1 MPTVLLNA
9 VLSAVRRNGFTVRAP
24 DRVAVVSPMYNE
36 ERGAERALTSVLG
49 QSEPPE
55 QLVVS
60 INGGSDDTEGVVR
73 ALLIRKGYRCE
84 QRGPLE
90 GANADLERWSGPEG
104 GTEVTLALFA
114 DQTAKSDSLNLLVE
128 RVVATERVLVIDG
141 DTVLERRFLEVMR
154 RSLYRLVLRDGAYIL
169 VDDALQSG
177 AVMSYAPR
185 GSGPL
190 QRLISLARRAEYA
203 FAGILRR
210 GQTATFGRWD
220 VFARSR
226 LFTVVG
232 CGFVVRRDR
241 FPIPNDTMTEDHDF
255 TLAVQSREP
264 VSERCGVAELD
275 ARGFR
280 VVQGGRETPLSALV
294 GFARTVELRHSS
306 DARFVGEAVMLTED
320 PPHLNGLFR
329 QVERWNG
336 GSIESV
342 LKRALRP
349 EERRAMSPNVRFALW
364 TSLFEQLLGLLLL
377 MLLPILVA
385 LNLGS
390 PSFGMPWRT
399 LLAWLGFDLAFGAL
413 LTGYGFLRY
422 HLAAR
427 RPAGRALLRAAGD
440 LLVSLL
446 PFMVLKYLNP
456 VAYLAGA
463 LQILPRRR
471 RLSGRDRVA
480 GVAWERPAAA
490 ARARTPLMMRWLVLV
505 TGVTVLSAAQVSAT
519 IDPVNRGAWLLME
532 EAPRVE
538 MASFQSLPALVAAP
552 PEARRR
558 EVGLSRHCTPAE
570 MRWVD
575 RTPRHLADGAPQYT
589 PLTTWGLLTLARLAP
604 IAPLLEEAAT
614 AYDVPPRFLLQV
626 LLNESYLD
634 PLAEGPTGDLGLS
647 QMTSDALTML
657 KALSSDARSPL
668 FNPRL
673 ISEDLNVFDPDFSL
687 CAGAAKLAW
696 ARTQS
701 GGSDDGVAY
710 ALYINPLRGAPRG
723 TPAPRHGPA
732 IAAMLHLEGLA
743 GQLQAVYDADPARL
757 TPAERDLRTLSV
769 RVATGELALADGY
782 ALGLELA
789 LEYGIDDAM
798 LYRRVLAELFPS
810 PPQREVETAAIR

>member
-9 VLSAVRRNGFTVRAP
+9 VLSAVRRDGYAVRAP

-36 ERGAERALTSVLG
+36 ERGAERTLTSVLG
-49 QSEPPE
+49 QSEPPD

-60 INGGSDDTEGVVR
+60 INGGSDGTEGVVR
-73 ALLIRKGYRCE
+73 SLLTRKGYRCDD
-84 QRGPLE
+84 RTPLE
-90 GANADLERWSGPEG
+90 GADADLERWSGPAG
-104 GTEVTLALFA
+104 GPEVTVALFA
-114 DQTAKSDSLNLLVE
+114 QQTAKSDSLNLLVE
-128 RVVATERVLVIDG
+128 RVVTAERVLVIDG

-154 RSLYRLVLRDGAYIL
+154 RSLYRLVLRDGGYIL

-232 CGFVVRRDR
+232 CGFVVRRDH

-255 TLAVQSREP
+255 TLSVQSHDPE
-264 VSERCGVAELD
+264 SERRGVAELD
-275 ARGFR
+275 AQGFR
-280 VVQGGRETPLSALV
+280 VLQGGREIPLSALV
-294 GFARTVELRHSS
+294 GFARTVDIRRSS

-342 LKRALRP
+342 LQRALVP

-364 TSLFEQLLGLLLL
+364 TSLFEQLLGLMLL

-390 PSFGMPWRT
+390 PNFGMHWTT
-399 LLAWLGFDLAFGAL
+399 LLAWLGLDLAFGAL

-427 RPAGRALLRAAGD
+427 RRVGRALLRATGD
-440 LLVSLL
+440 LLAALL

-471 RLSGRDRVA
+471 RRTGRDRSA
-480 GVAWERPAAA
+480 GVAWERPAAT
-490 ARARTPLMMRWLVLV
+490 ARARTPLLMRWLVLI
-505 TGVTVLSAAQVSAT
+505 TGITVLSAAQVSAT
-519 IDPVNRGAWLLME
+519 IDPVHRGAWLLME

-538 MASFQSLPALVAAP
+538 MASFRSLPVLVVAP
-552 PEARRR
+552 REERRNDA
-558 EVGLSRHCTPAE
+558 GLSRHCTPSE

-575 RTPRHLADGAPQYT
+575 RTPRRLAEGAPSYT
-589 PLTTWGLLTLARLAP
+589 PLTAWGTLTLARLAP

-657 KALSSDARSPL
+657 QALSTDARSPL

-673 ISEDLNVFDPDFSL
+673 ISDDLNVFDPDFSL

-696 ARTQS
+696 ARSQP
-701 GGSDDGVAY
+701 GGGDDGVAY

-723 TPAPRHGPA
+723 AAAPRHGPA
-732 IAAMLHLEGLA
+732 IAAMLHLEALA
-743 GQLQAVYDADPARL
+743 GQLQAIYDADPARL
-757 TPAERDLRTLSV
+757 TPVERDLRALSG
-769 RVATGELALADGY
+769 RVGTGELTLADGY
-782 ALGLELA
+782 ALGLTLA
-789 LEYGIDDAM
+789 LEHGIDDVS
-798 LYRRVLAELFPS
+798 LYRRVLSELFP
-810 PPQREVETAAIR
+810 PVPQREVETATIR